1 MGPASLPA
9 CLMVLWWGWVFA
21 PPGQAILPPDLSMT
35 QLSQMFQEFMIQFNK
50 TYQSQEERHHRFSV
64 FAQNLEMS
72 RALQASELGTAT
84 YGVTKFSDLTE
95 GEFALMLGASPRSS
109 PPPRQKQG
117 RIPRRGPRPH
127 SCDWRKHGAITAVK
141 HQGSWCRSC
150 WAFAAVSNIEAL
162 WNIHRHAPRN
172 LSVQEV
178 VDCVR
183 GGDGCKGGYTWDAF
197 LAVMKQGGLMK
208 DKVGPGD
215 DVDDDGNTFYPAYD
229 DGEHACRSKKG
240 AAAAQIL
247 DFEILPRDEEEIA
260 NVVASHGPVTAIIY
274 WNPLQHYQNGIVKI
288 KECDGTAWPDHA
300 VLIVG
305 YGEENPHRPGAK
317 NYWIIQN
324 SWGTNWGEKGY
335 FRLHRGSNACSIA
348 KFPVTARVT

>member
-9 CLMVLWWGWVFA
+9 CLTVLWWGWVFA

-141 HQGSWCRSC
+141 NQMKCNSG

-162 WNIHRHAPRN
+162 WNIHHRAPRN

-178 VDCVR
+178 VDCIR
-183 GGDGCKGGYTWDAF
+183 FGQGCKVGYAWDAF
-197 LAVMKQGGLMK
+197 QTVVEERGLIK
-208 DKVGPGD
+208 DTIYRTY
-215 DVDDDGNTFYPAYD
+215 DGQ
-229 DGEHACRSKKG
+229 EHRCARWDG
-240 AAAAQIL
+240 AAVAWITDYEML
-247 DFEILPRDEEEIA
+247 SRNETIIA
-260 NVVASHGPVTAIIY
+260 NVVASHGPVTAALY
-274 WNPLQHYQNGIVKI
+274 AKPLQHYQNGIVKRE
-288 KECDGTAWPDHA
+288 ECKGNPWPNHV

-305 YGEENPHRPGAK
+305 YGEAFHGNRFANGAAAEQCPGSVASDK
-317 NYWIIQN
+317 WLTVGRANEEE
-324 SWGTNWGEKGY
+324 TEP
-335 FRLHRGSNACSIA
+335 RLHA
-348 KFPVTARVT
+348 KHVLFI